1 MIDVVVEIEDRPSV
15 DIVPFFSQ
23 KLNEEKNDHPFLSLM
38 GKIKKYENKFKEHTE
53 KLRRHLLKREMYKN
67 FKAETI
73 EEIIT
78 EQHELLKIIRQ
89 KDPMEEYNRLEY
101 ILKNEDQLQRQVKHY
116 FDNLNQSRSD

>member
-1 MIDVVVEIEDRPSV
+1 MVPADPIKVVLGEGERKMIDVVVEIEDRPSV

-101 ILKNEDQLQRQVKHY
+101 ILKNED
-116 FDNLNQSRSD
+116 

>member
-1 MIDVVVEIEDRPSV
+1 MIDIIVEIEDRPNI

-67 FKAETI
+67 FSIDTI
-73 EEIIT
+73 E
-78 EQHELLKIIRQ
+78 
-89 KDPMEEYNRLEY
+89 
-101 ILKNEDQLQRQVKHY
+101 
-116 FDNLNQSRSD
+116 